1 MYLKIL
7 KISQIIKQKT
17 INFTELV
24 KNSNSILSLNL
35 QSKIVDNLNEIFSD
49 QEQHWYIANLY
60 MYMNYHQLDDFIVN
74 LDNVWKFIGF
84 SNKANAKRLLKHNFL
99 NVFIFNIISSLP
111 EPPQLDFFFGRNE
124 DL

>member
-35 QSKIVDNLNEIFSD
+35 QSIN
-49 QEQHWYIANLY
+49 
-60 MYMNYHQLDDFIVN
+60 
-74 LDNVWKFIGF
+74 
-84 SNKANAKRLLKHNFL
+84 
-99 NVFIFNIISSLP
+99 
-111 EPPQLDFFFGRNE
+111 
-124 DL
+124 